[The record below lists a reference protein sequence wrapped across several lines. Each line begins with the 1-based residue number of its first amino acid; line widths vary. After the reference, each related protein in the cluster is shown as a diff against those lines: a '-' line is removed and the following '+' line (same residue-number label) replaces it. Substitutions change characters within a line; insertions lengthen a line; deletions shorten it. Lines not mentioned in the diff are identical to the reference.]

1 MTFKF
6 VTIDESLQ
14 KADNVLDE
22 ACIWVNRPRSSFEMW
37 TYAVLEKDKQ

>member
-14 KADNVLDE
+14 KVDNVLDE
-22 ACIWVNRPRSSFEMW
+22 ACIWVNRPRSSFEN
-37 TYAVLEKDKQ
+37 VNIRSLRKR

>member
-14 KADNVLDE
+14 KADNVLAE
-22 ACIWVNRPRSSFEMW
+22 ACIWVNRPRSSFEN
-37 TYAVLEKDKQ
+37 VNIRSLRKR